1 MEILPTVSSTHT
13 HKSYLCCANHASM
26 KSTNLTKCSRSWSP
40 KCLIMGSTLQAKWN
54 PQTRQSFRLSF
65 RSSTCCKTELQ
76 HAQTQ
81 HARAFHHPNTQL
93 HLYTSS
99 LESVRVHRLLY
110 TYLMADGSL
119 LCRTL
124 RIQYFSHPPH
134 NLCVAPLHSFRA
146 VSTANNINTCLYA
159 NL

>member
-1 MEILPTVSSTHT
+1 MEMLPTVPSTHT
-13 HKSYLCCANHASM
+13 HKSYLCCANLASM

-40 KCLIMGSTLQAKWN
+40 KCLMMGSTLRAKWN

-65 RSSTCCKTELQ
+65 KSSTCCKTEFQ

-81 HARAFHHPNTQL
+81 HAHVFHQYVHVQQVSE
-93 HLYTSS
+93 YTDS
-99 LESVRVHRLLY
+99 Y
-110 TYLMADGSL
+110 NTYLMTDGSL

-124 RIQYFSHPPH
+124 RIQYLSHPPLH
-134 NLCVAPLHSFRA
+134 LCVAPLHSFQAEGRRTRA
-146 VSTANNINTCLYA
+146 CMH